1 MNIRHER
8 PSADLS
14 FEVRAPLGLE
24 LADGTRVEIAAWSLD
39 GITYPDDTDI
49 LPAQGRLIV
58 PFQGVEVSF
67 MVQFDATSD
76 PRRLRFK
83 DLSGRERETL
93 AVFYRSILSGKMAHT
108 DTMITALDTP
118 VDLVPMGETE
128 EETTSATAG
137 KSPRVLRVAVNL
149 ASYVLLATLVFGFL
163 GQHIWARIDRIDI
176 QRGRVVA
183 PLVEQA
189 APISGF
195 VRDMPAEVGDR
206 VRLGDTLLALRNP
219 DLDRAL
225 AETEAQLEAARE
237 ALAAAQSAQSHLT
250 DVITAAGEDRPVTYR
265 LALAARIHA
274 EFFNDRD
281 LEEMRRLWVTLRDQ
295 DRDLSENFSP
305 DLVIA
310 ERLGGL
316 VADRK
321 REVARLD
328 RELAKRREAVASA
341 LIVAETSGIIRDVLV
356 HPDQYLQKASAVV
369 VIEEDAPRVT
379 MGWMPAHLAESVHI
393 GQPALIRYSQDT
405 THTALEGKVI
415 AVSAGQDP
423 GQPNE
428 FGMLVTVAADGL
440 STDATRDLFAAD
452 APVTLAV
459 KRGLFSRQ
467 LAWTR
472 SNLSSLY
479 NWVAGLVG

>member
-1 MNIRHER
+1 MEIRHER

-14 FEVRAPLGLE
+14 YEVRAPLGLV
-24 LADGTRVEIAAWSLD
+24 LGNGTRVEITSWSLD
-39 GITYPDDTDI
+39 GITYPEGADI

-67 MVQFDATSD
+67 PVQFEATPD
-76 PRRLRFK
+76 PRRLLFK

-108 DTMITALDTP
+108 ETMITALDTP

-128 EETTSATAG
+128 DEKATATKG
-137 KSPRVLRVAVNL
+137 KSPRIFRVIFNL
-149 ASYVLLATLVFGFL
+149 ASYVLLALFVFGFL

-176 QRGRVVA
+176 QRGRIAA
-183 PLVEQA
+183 PLVEQT
-189 APISGF
+189 APIAGF
-195 VRDMPAEVGDR
+195 VREMPANVGDR
-206 VRLGDTLLALRNP
+206 VRIGDTLLSLRNP
-219 DLDRAL
+219 DLDRAK
-225 AETEAQLEAARE
+225 AETEAQLDAARD
-237 ALAAAQSAQSHLT
+237 ALASAQSAQAHLT

-295 DRDLSENFSP
+295 DRELSENFSP

-310 ERLGGL
+310 ERLGTL

-321 REVARLD
+321 REVARLE
-328 RELAKRREAVASA
+328 RELAKREEAVESA
-341 LIVAETSGIIRDVLV
+341 LIVAETAGIIREVLV

-379 MGWMPAHLAESVHI
+379 MGWMPAHLAESVYI
-393 GQPALIRYSQDT
+393 GQPALIRYSQDM
-405 THTALEGKVI
+405 THTALDGKVV

-428 FGMLVTVAADGL
+428 FGMLVTVTAENL
-440 STDATRDLFAAD
+440 SIEETRDLFSAD
-452 APVTLAV
+452 APVALAV

-467 LAWTR
+467 FAWTQ

-479 NWVAGLVG
+479 AWAESLVR